1 MMAQPELSLAAV
13 QARGLIAAVTLFS
26 LFSNLLM
33 LTGPIFMLQV
43 YDRVLAS
50 RSEETL
56 VALLGLVAMLYLL
69 YWLLE
74 FARGRVMGRI
84 ATRFHSGIAPRVFR
98 ARLDRLASGKG
109 EVATLHDLE
118 AVRAALASG
127 VVLALFDLPWTAL
140 FLAAIFLFHPY
151 LGWLAVVGGV
161 LLVLVTLLNQA
172 MTARGNRDAQTLAI
186 GAMGFARQ
194 AEGAADY
201 AVAQG
206 IAATLTARWNKA
218 QDDVL
223 ASSLATGDTGG
234 LLGSFSR
241 ALRFFLQSAML
252 ALGAWLVLRGEITGG
267 AMIAASILL
276 GRALSPVETAISQW
290 SVIQRGVTSCRA
302 LAALLTSTPA
312 PPTPTLLPRPDA
324 RLEVTGLGV
333 RFRAGDQPVLQNVG
347 FTVMPGTALGI
358 IGRSGSGKSTLARVV
373 TGLVQPQAGEVRL
386 AGATLTQYGP
396 DELGKYVGYLPQD
409 VRFFDGTIAQNI
421 AHMEPEP
428 DPEKVVDAARKAQV
442 HDIVLRLPDG
452 YDTRIRESDSQLSG
466 GQKQRLALA
475 RALYKDPVLLVLDEP
490 NSALDAEGSE
500 ALNAVVAAMKS
511 EGRAVLIMTHRPTAI
526 SSCDMLLVLDGG
538 RVAAFGPRDEVIRSM
553 LKNAGDV
560 QRVVGS
566 GGAA

>member
-98 ARLDRLASGKG
+98 AKLDRLASGKG

-151 LGWLAVVGGV
+151 LGWLAVAGGV

-206 IAATLTARWNKA
+206 NRRDAYGALEQSAGRGPCKLDSRLETRAGCSDPSPA
-218 QDDVL
+218 PF
-223 ASSLATGDTGG
+223 ASSSSRPCSHLAPGW
-234 LLGSFSR
+234 SCAERSR
-241 ALRFFLQSAML
+241 
-252 ALGAWLVLRGEITGG
+252 
-267 AMIAASILL
+267 
-276 GRALSPVETAISQW
+276 VE
-290 SVIQRGVTSCRA
+290 R
-302 LAALLTSTPA
+302 
-312 PPTPTLLPRPDA
+312 
-324 RLEVTGLGV
+324 
-333 RFRAGDQPVLQNVG
+333 
-347 FTVMPGTALGI
+347 
-358 IGRSGSGKSTLARVV
+358 
-373 TGLVQPQAGEVRL
+373 
-386 AGATLTQYGP
+386 
-396 DELGKYVGYLPQD
+396 
-409 VRFFDGTIAQNI
+409 
-421 AHMEPEP
+421 
-428 DPEKVVDAARKAQV
+428 
-442 HDIVLRLPDG
+442 
-452 YDTRIRESDSQLSG
+452 
-466 GQKQRLALA
+466 
-475 RALYKDPVLLVLDEP
+475 
-490 NSALDAEGSE
+490 
-500 ALNAVVAAMKS
+500 
-511 EGRAVLIMTHRPTAI
+511 
-526 SSCDMLLVLDGG
+526 
-538 RVAAFGPRDEVIRSM
+538 
-553 LKNAGDV
+553 
-560 QRVVGS
+560 
-566 GGAA
+566 

>member
-1 MMAQPELSLAAV
+1 
-13 QARGLIAAVTLFS
+13 
-26 LFSNLLM
+26 
-33 LTGPIFMLQV
+33 
-43 YDRVLAS
+43 
-50 RSEETL
+50 
-56 VALLGLVAMLYLL
+56 
-69 YWLLE
+69 
-74 FARGRVMGRI
+74 
-84 ATRFHSGIAPRVFR
+84 
-98 ARLDRLASGKG
+98 
-109 EVATLHDLE
+109 
-118 AVRAALASG
+118 
-127 VVLALFDLPWTAL
+127 
-140 FLAAIFLFHPY
+140 
-151 LGWLAVVGGV
+151 
-161 LLVLVTLLNQA
+161 
-172 MTARGNRDAQTLAI
+172 
-186 GAMGFARQ
+186 
-194 AEGAADY
+194 
-201 AVAQG
+201 
-206 IAATLTARWNKA
+206 
-218 QDDVL
+218 
-223 ASSLATGDTGG
+223 
-234 LLGSFSR
+234 
-241 ALRFFLQSAML
+241 ML

-290 SVIQRGVTSCRA
+290 SVIQRGVTSWRA

-452 YDTRIRESDSQLSG
+452 YDTRITECDSQLSG

-490 NSALDAEGSE
+490 NSALDADGSE

-538 RVAAFGPRDEVIRSM
+538 RVAALGPRDEVIRSM

-560 QRVVGS
+560 QRVVGGS
-566 GGAA
+566 AS